1 MQDMPSPWPPY
12 LLRETTRWRKT
23 VWYVRKER
31 HGPRIRLKAEYG
43 SAEFWREYQDALSGM
58 SRQRDISAAG
68 TLAWLVER
76 YRETAAWTDLSLA
89 TRRQRENILRHVLE
103 SAGKKNAGKIT
114 RAHIVEGRDRRS
126 ATPAAARHFVDT
138 MRGLFEWA
146 VEAQHVKTDPTLGVK
161 YPKQPKTGGFTPW
174 TDDEI
179 AAYEGRWPVG
189 TRQRVWLDVLA
200 YTGLRR
206 GDVVLLGR
214 QHVRDNI
221 AYIKTEKTSTPV
233 ALPILPLLAQTLAAG
248 PCGDLTFIIGAN
260 GRPMTKESFGNAF
273 RDACRAAGLR
283 GRSAHGLRKAAATR
297 AAISG
302 ATLAQLNAIFGWTG
316 AKMALHYIETADRTR
331 LSNDAMSKLNRTNA
345 K

>member
-1 MQDMPSPWPPY
+1 LQ
-12 LLRETTRWRKT
+12 RETTRHDKP
-23 VWYVRKER
+23 VWYVRRER
-31 HGPRIRLKAEYG
+31 HGPRIRLKAEF
-43 SAEFWREYQDALSGM
+43 STPEFWQEYQDALSGL
-58 SRQRDISAAG
+58 SKCRTKTSAG
-68 TLAWLVER
+68 SLAWLVER
-76 YRETAAWTDLSLA
+76 YRETSAWTSLSLA

-103 SAGKKNAGKIT
+103 SAGNKPANDIK
-114 RAHIVEGRDRRS
+114 RAHIVDGRDRRS
-126 ATPAAARHFVDT
+126 STPSQARHFIDT

-146 VEAQHVKTDPTLGVK
+146 TEAQHVRADPTLGVK
-161 YPKQPKTGGFTPW
+161 YPKQPKTGGFIPW
-174 TDDEI
+174 TEDDI
-179 AAYEGRWPVG
+179 AAYERRWPIG

-206 GDVVLLGR
+206 GDVVQLGR
-214 QHVRDNI
+214 QHVRDG
-221 AYIKTEKTSTPV
+221 AAHIKTEKTDTPV
-233 ALPILPLLAQTLAAG
+233 ALPILPLLAQTLATG
-248 PCGDLTFIIGAN
+248 PCGDLTFIVGAN

-283 GRSAHGLRKAAATR
+283 ARSAHGLRKAAATR

-331 LSNDAMSKLNRTNA
+331 LAGDSMHKLNRTNA